1 MKHVPLVTHVVLV
14 IVVHTMTNPCRAQMS
29 TGEVVHMK
37 TPSEEREL
45 QTITP
50 WPQSLQ
56 LTEQISEHQGRW
68 RLATKRKWMGFGIS
82 AISAA
87 ALIKDGP
94 STLVSGGY
102 LVGGLLSLVGI
113 IGEDIHK
120 HRYARAVSKHF
131 KSLESKQSQKQS
143 PGGRDEQIDF
153 LIPPPNY
160 RPCDPEDLKSGAV
173 VWFKEEGSLVL
184 AVGQIV
190 STVSRGTRLYVTVK
204 QERHEKTMPI
214 GDIFIPL

>member
-14 IVVHTMTNPCRAQMS
+14 LVVQIMTNPCRGQMS
-29 TGEVVHMK
+29 TGEVVHEKM
-37 TPSEEREL
+37 PSEEREL
-45 QTITP
+45 RTITP
-50 WPQSLQ
+50 WPHSLP

-82 AISAA
+82 VISAA
-87 ALIKDGP
+87 ALITDGP

-120 HRYARAVSKHF
+120 HRYARAIIKDF
-131 KSLESKQSQKQS
+131 KSLESELSQTQS
-143 PGGRDEQIDF
+143 PGSKYEQIDF

-160 RPCDPEDLKSGAV
+160 RPCAPEDLKLGAV

-184 AVGQIV
+184 AVGEIV
-190 STVSRGTRLYVTVK
+190 STASRGTRLYVTVK
-204 QERHEKTMPI
+204 HERYEKTMPI